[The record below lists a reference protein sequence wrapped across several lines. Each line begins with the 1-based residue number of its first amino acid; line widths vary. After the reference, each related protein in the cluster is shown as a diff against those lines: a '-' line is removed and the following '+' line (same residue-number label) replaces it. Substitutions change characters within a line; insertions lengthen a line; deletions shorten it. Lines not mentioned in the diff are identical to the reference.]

1 MKTQEELKTLKIKY
15 ETLNN
20 KLKELNDEELN
31 IVTGGEGIEWLKE
44 ESYDTYGTNPRRGS
58 RQDIIGDWDIE
69 GHSNQ

>member
-1 MKTQEELKTLKIKY
+1 MAKTQEELDTLRIEY

-20 KLKELNDEELN
+20 KLKELTNDELKQ
-31 IVTGGEGIEWLKE
+31 VSSGEGIEWLKE

-69 GHSNQ
+69 GHSN